1 MIRCLALAFCA
12 FAFLFL
18 GLQGSRPGGLGVWS
32 PLSGSSLTASAH
44 AAERPVR
51 APWPGPFRVEQIYVR
66 DGDTVD
72 VSFKEGPCGAGPC
85 VGQEL
90 AIRLAGVDA
99 AELKMCGRTITPSC
113 AACPAE
119 VAAGRMA
126 RNQLIYWLNGAAL
139 RVANIRPDKY
149 SGRVIGDLQVLRD
162 GVWQSTSQMLLASGH
177 AVLYSGGKKTK
188 PWCEAK

>member
-1 MIRCLALAFCA
+1 MIRCLALAFAA

-18 GLQGSRPGGLGVWS
+18 GLQGSRPGGLGVLS
-32 PLSGSSLTASAH
+32 PLGISSLTAPAH
-44 AAERPVR
+44 ADERSVR
-51 APWPGPFRVEQIYVR
+51 APWPGPFAVEQIYVR

-72 VSFKEGPCGAGPC
+72 VTFKEGPCGAGPC
-85 VGQEL
+85 AGQEL
-90 AIRLAGVDA
+90 AIRLAGIDT
-99 AELKMCGRTITPSC
+99 AELKMCGGRVQPSC

-119 VAAGRMA
+119 VAAARMA
-126 RNQLIYWLNGAAL
+126 RNQVIYWLNGAQL